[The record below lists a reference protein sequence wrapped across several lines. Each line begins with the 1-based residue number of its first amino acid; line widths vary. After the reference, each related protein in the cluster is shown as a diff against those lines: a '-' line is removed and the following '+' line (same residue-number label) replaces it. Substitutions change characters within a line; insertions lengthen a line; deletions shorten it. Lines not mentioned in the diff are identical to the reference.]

1 MNADTLD
8 KLNDQ
13 ELAQLIA
20 AAQGLQQARAEK
32 RKIDAMEQ
40 IRRIASTAQIIVT
53 FDAARKSRRRTT
65 ILRAGDRYVN
75 PGDPSQSYVV
85 GKGKQPNW
93 FLALREKGRLP
104 PPVASDLLKPKES

>member
-40 IRRIASTAQIIVT
+40 IRRIAATAQIIVT
-53 FDAARKSRRRTT
+53 FDAARKSRRRT

-75 PGDPSQSYVV
+75 PGDSSQSYVV

-93 FLALREKGRLP
+93 FVALREKGRVP